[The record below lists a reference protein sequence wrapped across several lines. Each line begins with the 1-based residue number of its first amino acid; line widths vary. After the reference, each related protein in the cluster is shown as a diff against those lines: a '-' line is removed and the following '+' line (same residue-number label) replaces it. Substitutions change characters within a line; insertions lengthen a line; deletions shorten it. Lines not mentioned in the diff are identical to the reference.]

1 MPWERERLLPAGG
14 NGEGFGQKAASE
26 QGLGGGDMAMGMGER

>member
-1 MPWERERLLPAGG
+1 MGEGETTSSWWQW
-14 NGEGFGQKAASE
+14 EGFGEKAASE